1 MIGQRHDSKAQAAAC
16 GVHQTSAHKSR
27 TRSCSTGFGKSGAS
41 PWNPSLGK
49 ALKFRPRVSDRADIG
64 SAGGPERLREPPRDI
79 QTTLRIAL
87 QSAGIAPTERVKR
100 KARKLERD

>member
-1 MIGQRHDSKAQAAAC
+1 HDSKAQAAAC
-16 GVHQTSAHKSR
+16 GVHQTSAHQSR
-27 TRSCSTGFGKSGAS
+27 TRSCSTNFGKSGHS

-49 ALKFRPRVSDRADIG
+49 ALKIRTHGADRAEKG
-64 SAGGPERLREPPRDI
+64 SAGATERLREPPRDI